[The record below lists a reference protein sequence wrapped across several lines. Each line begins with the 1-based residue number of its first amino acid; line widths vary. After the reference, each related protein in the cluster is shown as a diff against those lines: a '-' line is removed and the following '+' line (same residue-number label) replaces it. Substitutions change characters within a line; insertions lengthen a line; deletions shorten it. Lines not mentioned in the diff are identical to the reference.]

1 MKHITCELPLKFTSK
16 QGSYW
21 KLKNYRLF
29 WGTCELCGLEIG
41 YLAAVSAVGVTYL
54 ACIWYSIKLQAQ
66 HSLGCPRE
74 KRRFEKSSALSTES
88 KWRTIDLKRLK
99 IWDRDGSASFCR
111 IRIPFNSKQM
121 KKLIQKTSLRK
132 FFICCPKILKT
143 YDTFDTN
150 DKDKDFK
157 VAMLW
162 LKFQKKEIFPTC
174 VMPWVGSTWGSALW
188 C

>member
-29 WGTCELCGLEIG
+29 WATFELCGLEIG

-54 ACIWYSIKLQAQ
+54 ACIWYSIILQAQ

-88 KWRTIDLKRLK
+88 NWRTIDLKRIK
-99 IWDRDGSASFCR
+99 ISSVDPDPYSIYGSGSGSTVPVEYGSGSR
-111 IRIPFNSKQM
+111 IRIHN
-121 KKLIQKTSLRK
+121 TDR
-132 FFICCPKILKT
+132 
-143 YDTFDTN
+143 FDT
-150 DKDKDFK
+150 DP
-157 VAMLW
+157 
-162 LKFQKKEIFPTC
+162 EPTFHYDADPDPTQ
-174 VMPWVGSTWGSALW
+174 VLNM
-188 C
+188 